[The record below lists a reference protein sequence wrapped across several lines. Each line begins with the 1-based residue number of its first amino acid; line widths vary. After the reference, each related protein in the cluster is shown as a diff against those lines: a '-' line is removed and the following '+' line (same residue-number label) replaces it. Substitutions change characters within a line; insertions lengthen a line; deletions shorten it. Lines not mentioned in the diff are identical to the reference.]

1 MVIKKDIIFDKEKM
15 RLRLQPINL
24 KNVLKPKIEIY
35 KNHIEAKI
43 KRLYIFPLL
52 PKEYPTMLEYGYL
65 RNLLSS
71 YMNVDISLHLD
82 RLKDEK
88 AIALIHTDLT
98 NIKAE
103 LLTTGETSP
112 KYSKLKLE
120 YDSLSKL
127 KDLISARKTHAYF
140 LTLSIAVKG
149 RTYKEAEETL
159 GKIESAL
166 QAMNFKLIKGYYR
179 VWAIFKSTLP
189 MMDRNIPYYKGR
201 FVHTDVITASFPF
214 ISEFAGVLGE
224 NMILY
229 GINDINSTPVFVDRF
244 YLPSQNMLIFGKTGS
259 GKSYFEKLTIL
270 RAYNVNPD
278 LMIYAIDPLSEN
290 AGVFKALGGININL
304 WQGKHVINPLELR
317 GEEVANKVRSVI
329 AMLETLF
336 QMNGEEMALLD
347 VILNQ
352 LYRENEAPIME
363 DLIEMCKKE
372 EKLKRVSMVL
382 EMFQKGSLAFLNRET
397 NFKMD
402 KDIVNFDL
410 GDVPDNLLAFFMTMV
425 IDYIY
430 SHIKRKEYD
439 RRKKLIY
446 IDEVHHLWSHERAA
460 EMLSWMAR
468 HTRHYKTGMTL
479 LTQSANDAFLNKFTR
494 AIMEN
499 TEMHLLL
506 YHDYISEEV
515 REFYKFVPQEERYI
529 TIRHNAK
536 EAGYSVGLLRLGVVK
551 VPIRIYAS
559 PEEDRFIT
567 QK

>member
-1 MVIKKDIIFDKEKM
+1 MVIRKETIIDKQRMIMK
-15 RLRLQPINL
+15 LRPINL
-24 KNVLKPKIEIY
+24 KSVLTPKIEIY
-35 KNHIEAKI
+35 KNHIEAKV

-52 PKEYPTMLEYGYL
+52 PREYPTMLEYGYL
-65 RNLLSS
+65 RSLLSS

-82 RLKDEK
+82 RLKDET
-88 AIALIHTDLT
+88 AIALIHKDLT

-149 RTYKEAEETL
+149 KTYKEAEETL
-159 GKIESAL
+159 GKVESAL
-166 QAMNFKLIKGYYR
+166 RAMNFKLIKGYYR

-189 MMDRNIPYYKGR
+189 MMDKDIPYYKGR

-244 YLPSQNMLIFGKTGS
+244 YLPSQNMLVFGKTGS

-278 LMIYAIDPLSEN
+278 VMIYAIDPLSEN
-290 AGVFKALGGININL
+290 AGTFKALGGININL

-317 GEEVANKVRSVI
+317 GEEIPNKVRSVI

-347 VILNQ
+347 VVLNE
-352 LYRENEAPIME
+352 LYRENEAPIMD
-363 DLIEMCKKE
+363 DLIERCAKE

-382 EMFQKGSLAFLNRET
+382 EIFKKGSLAFLNRET

-430 SHIKRKEYD
+430 SHVKRKEYE

-446 IDEVHHLWSHERAA
+446 VDEVHHLWSHERAA

-494 AIMEN
+494 SIMEN

-506 YHDYISEEV
+506 YHDYISEDV
-515 REFYKFVPQEERYI
+515 RKFYKFVPQEERYI
-529 TIRHNAK
+529 TIRQNPK
-536 EAGYSVGLLRLGVVK
+536 ELGYSVGLLRLGVVK

-559 PEEDRFIT
+559 EEEDEFISG
-567 QK
+567 